1 MKNSNEKWKNVILKD
16 INNIDIMDWCIDSKL
31 IDDNADKE
39 YNNN

>member
-1 MKNSNEKWKNVILKD
+1 MKDSND
-16 INNIDIMDWCIDSKL
+16 IGIRDWYNDNKL